1 MRGLRHT
8 GTDGSII
15 QTAGR
20 IHPDR
25 QPFSRFL
32 SPLRPVGYP
41 RHTGPQRGHSAHPE
55 QKLRQPLFCH
65 PAPVSELS
73 LWAKKRRDTEK
84 SIWVQNIIHE
94 LNSIASSISIN
105 TDLSYCYTKNIF
117 MSPDLKYFAKD
128 SYLSLLSK
136 VNNNLH
142 RFERQVGTNKNNTA
156 FVEEILRDIKAL
168 IETMK

>member
-1 MRGLRHT
+1 MTTEYFFLSLT
-8 GTDGSII
+8 ISII
-15 QTAGR
+15 GSFFGVILA
-20 IHPDR
+20 
-25 QPFSRFL
+25 L
-32 SPLRPVGYP
+32 LLN
-41 RHTGPQRGHSAHPE
+41 
-55 QKLRQPLFCH
+55 KLID
-65 PAPVSELS
+65 
-73 LWAKKRRDTEK
+73 KKRRDTEK